1 MNKREKEFAE
11 LLSKF
16 KELESLYLAILEKDK
31 NDDFADNELCEV
43 RKCIAEIEDVDNLSR
58 NREDEY
64 RYFHHSNQYKYRRLF
79 EKYQRKYN
87 YVCPYTKEEFEKIYL
102 SNIEELENCKIELAK
117 FIKDHPRNRNNLI
130 CKSLIESI
138 NEYIQMVRNREKT
151 IDSDRYEVAIN
162 DITAVVNRYKNKIK
176 LIKKDQY
183 IAY

>member
-1 MNKREKEFAE
+1 MNKFEKEFGE
-11 LLSKF
+11 LLSSF

-31 NDDFADNELCEV
+31 NDDFADNELFYV
-43 RKCIAEIEDVDNLSR
+43 RKRITEIENRDDLIP
-58 NREDEY
+58 NREEE
-64 RYFHHSNQYKYRRLF
+64 YKYVLEEKKYAYKRLF

-130 CKSLIESI
+130 CEGLIKEI

-151 IDSDRYEVAIN
+151 IDSDGYEYAIN
-162 DITAVVNRYKNKIK
+162 EITGVVNRYKYKIK
-176 LIKKDQY
+176 LIKKDHF